1 MHSKYLNI
9 FFICISFIFQH
20 HISSLD
26 TSESCNFISP
36 SATRE
41 DFTAG
46 IAERVRK
53 IQTSQPLTP
62 KLILNQQQPLNQ
74 RTSTTTTTAFFDIN
88 SGKISTI
95 VSRPP
100 PSYTNETNGC
110 YFNGN
115 TEKFLTSKTL
125 DLQSP
130 TVVAHANKKPSYLN
144 LACCVNGY
152 SNYTNYDSI
161 ERKEI
166 NKSREVSP
174 IRPIITMSRQPR
186 SNDNLLSVP
195 TPVTFIKQSPLTSIT
210 KRFASLNINSNDKD
224 TTDNAGMMANGVN
237 GGSSNGSVSSR
248 KSFIQQRVE
257 KLYGTTKILT
267 TTTTSTTSSSTKN
280 SEQIQLN
287 GNGTIYHH
295 HNHMNGNSN
304 GTSNGHSEEKEND
317 EELYMNSLPVMKH
330 LRPEFCRQL
339 QFLSPNSPKKVSSS
353 RVNGTNAVIF
363 QNSSSSSSINPP
375 ANDKIATETSTT
387 GTSNQVNNLI
397 NKEPILEQKEVV
409 MERIVNKDSPV
420 VAESQ
425 KSIEL
430 SNNNN
435 NINVN
440 NKIEMESELKGKLT
454 TESEVKDGN
463 YFLKLLDSE
472 KTRILKLAEEAEKEL
487 EVLQSDVRIFFLFL
501 HIRILKNY
509 IYLSF

>member
-1 MHSKYLNI
+1 MHSIFNI
-9 FFICISFIFQH
+9 
-20 HISSLD
+20 D

-53 IQTSQPLTP
+53 IQTTQPLTP
-62 KLILNQQQPLNQ
+62 KLILTNQ
-74 RTSTTTTTAFFDIN
+74 RTAASTTTTTTYFDIN

-95 VSRPP
+95 VSQRPP
-100 PSYTNETNGC
+100 LPSSDSNGC

-115 TEKFLTSKTL
+115 TENFLATKTI

-152 SNYTNYDSI
+152 SNYTNYNSV

-186 SNDNLLSVP
+186 SQNDHLLSVP

-210 KRFASLNINSNDKD
+210 KRFASLNINDKD
-224 TTDNAGMMANGVN
+224 TPDNAGMAMN
-237 GGSSNGSVSSR
+237 GSSNGGVSNR

-257 KLYGTTKILT
+257 KLYGTNTKILT
-267 TTTTSTTSSSTKN
+267 TTTTSTTVKN
-280 SEQIQLN
+280 STTDTTIQL
-287 GNGTIYHH
+287 
-295 HNHMNGNSN
+295 NSN
-304 GTSNGHSEEKEND
+304 GTIHHHLNGNTNGTSNHSDEKEND

-339 QFLSPNSPKKVSSS
+339 QFNSPKKVARVVTNNSS
-353 RVNGTNAVIF
+353 NGNS
-363 QNSSSSSSINPP
+363 NSSSSSTSSTSEIPTTITT
-375 ANDKIATETSTT
+375 KIESDQQKEIVI
-387 GTSNQVNNLI
+387 NQVE
-397 NKEPILEQKEVV
+397 EPKLEQSVIVMDRIISKE
-409 MERIVNKDSPV
+409 SPIIK
-420 VAESQ
+420 ESQ

-435 NINVN
+435 NVVNVN
-440 NKIEMESELKGKLT
+440 KTIEMESSKSPEI
-454 TESEVKDGN
+454 EVRDGN
-463 YFLKLLDSE
+463 YFLKLLNSE
-472 KTRILKLAEEAEKEL
+472 KTRILQIADETEKEL
-487 EVLQSDVRIFFLFL
+487 EALQSNVRFLFC
-501 HIRILKNY
+501 
-509 IYLSF
+509 

>member
-1 MHSKYLNI
+1 LTHSTLTRKARELQSAFLINYALY
-9 FFICISFIFQH
+9 FI
-20 HISSLD
+20 D

-53 IQTSQPLTP
+53 IQTTQPLTP
-62 KLILNQQQPLNQ
+62 KLILTNQQ
-74 RTSTTTTTAFFDIN
+74 RTATSTTTAYFDIN

-100 PSYTNETNGC
+100 PSEPNGGC

-115 TEKFLTSKTL
+115 TEKFLATKTI

-186 SNDNLLSVP
+186 SQNDHLLSVP

-210 KRFASLNINSNDKD
+210 KRFASLNINDKD
-224 TTDNAGMMANGVN
+224 TPDNAGMAMN
-237 GGSSNGSVSSR
+237 GSSNGGVSNR

-257 KLYGTTKILT
+257 KLYGTTTKILT
-267 TTTTSTTSSSTKN
+267 TNATTTSTTVKNNSSTDT
-280 SEQIQLN
+280 IQLN
-287 GNGTIYHH
+287 GNGTIHH
-295 HNHMNGNSN
+295 HLNGNSN
-304 GTSNGHSEEKEND
+304 GNNHYDEKEND

-339 QFLSPNSPKKVSSS
+339 QFMSSPKKVARVSSS
-353 RVNGTNAVIF
+353 NGNS
-363 QNSSSSSSINPP
+363 NHSSSSSTS
-375 ANDKIATETSTT
+375 STT
-387 GTSNQVNNLI
+387 MEIPTTKIESDQ
-397 NKEPILEQKEVV
+397 QKEIVVNQIEEAKMEQNIVV
-409 MERIVNKDSPV
+409 MDRIISKESPAV
-420 VAESQ
+420 KESQ
-425 KSIEL
+425 QSIEL

-435 NINVN
+435 NVVNVN
-440 NKIEMESELKGKLT
+440 KAEMESIKSPEI
-454 TESEVKDGN
+454 EVHDGN
-463 YFLKLLDSE
+463 YFLKLLNNE
-472 KTRILKLAEEAEKEL
+472 KTRILKIADETEKEL
-487 EVLQSDVRIFFLFL
+487 EVLQSNVRFFVVDKINSHNF
-501 HIRILKNY
+501 IT
-509 IYLSF
+509 F